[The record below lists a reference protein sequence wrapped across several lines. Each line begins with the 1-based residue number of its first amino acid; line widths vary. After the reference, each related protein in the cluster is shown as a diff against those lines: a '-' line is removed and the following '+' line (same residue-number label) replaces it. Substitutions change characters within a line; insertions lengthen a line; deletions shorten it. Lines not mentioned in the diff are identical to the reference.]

1 MCSKATQR
9 TMGFWYNNLS
19 HFPPKHFYSYKI
31 LNIVQVCKTQL
42 LISNKNSIN
51 LYIEYS
57 IVFARTEK
65 KKNYIKAIRTNTYTH
80 IYCYKSYLES
90 MNIHN
95 IQTQKIHLFTYHLFE
110 SQCESMLVQ
119 GPCSTSVSMH
129 LGKNMRLPR
138 SRLLRYSE

>member
-1 MCSKATQR
+1 MKKPAWKTMCSKATQR

-65 KKNYIKAIRTNTYTH
+65 KKNYTRI
-80 IYCYKSYLES
+80 
-90 MNIHN
+90 
-95 IQTQKIHLFTYHLFE
+95 
-110 SQCESMLVQ
+110 
-119 GPCSTSVSMH
+119 
-129 LGKNMRLPR
+129 
-138 SRLLRYSE
+138 